1 MTRPSEQILSRPDW
15 SFQRALY
22 KSMGYTDRDLDKPM
36 VAVVNA
42 HSTVVPG
49 HFPLD
54 KIAQAVKEGI
64 REAGG
69 TPVEFGVIGACDGIA
84 QGHIG
89 MRYILPTRDAIANDI
104 ELMMRAHQ
112 FDAMV
117 LLGSCDKTVP
127 GMLMAAARLD
137 LPAILVNAGPM
148 EGGIV
153 FNGKQSDAAT
163 VSEALGLYT
172 AGKITMAE
180 LEELE
185 NGACPGCGS
194 CSFLGTANTMCILA
208 EGLGMSLPGSAMIPA
223 VDHARLQVAK
233 ESGRQIMALIA
244 ENITARQIINRKS
257 LENAV
262 RLNMAVGGSTNATL
276 HLPAI
281 AYEAEMELDLGV
293 FEEFSNTTPHIAKM
307 NPAADLN
314 VVDFHKAGGVPAV
327 LNELLPLIH
336 GDALTVTGRTV
347 RENVT
352 GAKIKN
358 PALIRT
364 IDDPWS
370 TTGGLAIL
378 HGNLAPNGS
387 VCKPAA
393 ILPNMWKFTGPAKVF
408 DSEDAAITAILN
420 GKIQAGDC
428 VIIRYE
434 GPQGGPGMPEMYK
447 PLKLMDGMG
456 LSESVFLVTDGRFSG
471 SNRGGLV
478 GHVSPEAAAG
488 GPLAIVQDG
497 DLVEIDIPARSLELK
512 VDQNEI
518 ERRLAAWQ
526 KPAKKITSGYLNLY
540 AKLVESADKGAILR
554 HRDQ

>member
-1 MTRPSEQILSRPDW
+1 MTRPSELILERPDW
-15 SFQRALY
+15 SFQRSLY
-22 KSMGYTDRDLDKPM
+22 KSMGYTDRDLGKPM

-54 KIAQAVKEGI
+54 KIADAVKEGI
-64 REAGG
+64 KEAGG

-84 QGHIG
+84 QGHVG

-104 ELMMRAHQ
+104 ELMMMAHQ
-112 FDAMV
+112 LDAMV

-153 FNGKQSDAAT
+153 FNGKESDAAT

-172 AGKITMAE
+172 AGKISLDE
-180 LEELE
+180 VEELE

-223 VDHARLQVAK
+223 VDHTRLQVAK
-233 ESGRQIMALIA
+233 ESGRQIMTLI
-244 ENITARQIINRKS
+244 EKNITARKIINRKS
-257 LENAV
+257 LENTV
-262 RLNMAVGGSTNATL
+262 RLNMAIGGSTNATL

-281 AYEAEMELDLGV
+281 AYEALVELDLGV

-307 NPAADLN
+307 NPAAAPN
-314 VVDFHKAGGVPAV
+314 VVDFHKAGGAPVV
-327 LNELLPLIH
+327 LNELLSLIH
-336 GDALTVTGRTV
+336 GDALTVTGRTI
-347 RENVT
+347 RENVE
-352 GAKIKN
+352 GAKSKN
-358 PALIRT
+358 PGLIRT
-364 IDDPWS
+364 FEEPWS
-370 TTGGLAIL
+370 KTGGLAIL

-393 ILPNMWKFTGPAKVF
+393 ILPHMWQFKGQAKVF
-408 DSEDAAITAILN
+408 DSEDAAIEAITA
-420 GKIQAGDC
+420 GKIKAGDC
-428 VIIRYE
+428 VVIRYE

-447 PLKLMDGMG
+447 PLKIMDGMG
-456 LSESVFLVTDGRFSG
+456 LSESVMLVTDGRFSG

-488 GPLAIVQDG
+488 GPLAIVEDG
-497 DLVEIDIPARSLELK
+497 DLIEVDIPARRLELI
-512 VDQNEI
+512 VPEAEI
-518 ERRLAAWQ
+518 QRRLKNWQ
-526 KPAKKITSGYLNLY
+526 KPPKKISSGYLNLY
-540 AKLVESADKGAILR
+540 ARLVESADKGAILR
-554 HRDQ
+554 HRD

>member
-1 MTRPSEQILSRPDW
+1 MTRPSERILGRPDW

-22 KSMGYTDRDLDKPM
+22 KSMGYTDRDLGKPM
-36 VAVVNA
+36 IAVVNA

-54 KIAQAVKEGI
+54 KIAEAVKEGI
-64 REAGG
+64 KEAGG
-69 TPVEFGVIGACDGIA
+69 TPVDFGVIGACDGIA

-104 ELMMRAHQ
+104 ELMMMAHQ
-112 FDAMV
+112 LDAMV

-153 FNGKQSDAAT
+153 FNGKEADAAT
-163 VSEALGLYT
+163 VSEALGLYN
-172 AGKITMAE
+172 AGKITMTE
-180 LEELE
+180 VEELE
-185 NGACPGCGS
+185 DGACPGCGS

-233 ESGRQIMALIA
+233 ESGRQIMSLV
-244 ENITARQIINRKS
+244 EKKITARQIINRRS

-262 RLNMAVGGSTNATL
+262 RLNMAIGGSTNATL
-276 HLPAI
+276 HIPAI
-281 AYEAEMELDLGV
+281 AYEAMVELDLGV

-307 NPAADLN
+307 NPAAALN

-327 LNELLPLIH
+327 LNELLSLIN
-336 GDALTVTGRTV
+336 GDALTVTGRTIQ
-347 RENVT
+347 ENVAA
-352 GAKIKN
+352 AKSKN

-364 IDDPWS
+364 FKDPWS
-370 TTGGLAIL
+370 KTGGLAIL

-387 VCKPAA
+387 VAKPAA
-393 ILPNMWKFTGPAKVF
+393 ILPNMWQFQGVAKVF
-408 DSEDAAITAILN
+408 DSEDAAIQAITA
-420 GKIQAGDC
+420 GKVKAGDC
-428 VIIRYE
+428 IVIRYE

-447 PLKLMDGMG
+447 PLKIMDGMG
-456 LSESVFLVTDGRFSG
+456 LSESVMLVTDGRFSG

-497 DLVEIDIPARSLELK
+497 DLIEVDIPARRLALK
-512 VDQNEI
+512 VSEEEI
-518 ERRLAAWQ
+518 QRRLAAWQ

-540 AKLVESADKGAILR
+540 ASLVESADKGAILR
-554 HRDQ
+554 HRD